1 MSWVAHYL
9 DDFVTV
15 GPPES
20 PECQT
25 KLKIMLATCQRVGV
39 GVPVAQE
46 KCAGPAA
53 VLVFLGFELDTN
65 PTGDRC
71 LWLLGLR
78 SSLGF
83 MVVAVEM
90 GRSIDRVAYLSKGAS
105 PNSLCGSGMGRAL
118 GGTAS
123 AVPL

>member
-1 MSWVAHYL
+1 MVIPAEKVSWVAHYL

-25 KLKIMLATCQRVGV
+25 NLKIMLATCQRL

-65 PTGDRC
+65 QMAIRLPEDK
-71 LWLLGLR
+71 LR
-78 SSLGF
+78 RTQSW
-83 MVVAVEM
+83 
-90 GRSIDRVAYLSKGAS
+90 
-105 PNSLCGSGMGRAL
+105 
-118 GGTAS
+118 
-123 AVPL
+123 